1 MVLLL
6 VVMRLAVVEEVLVGK
21 VRMLR
26 DVVPEGDLLW
36 SPGLVLGQVVVV
48 NRQRRRRRERG
59 RGRRRWKWPAI
70 LGMRTGWRVGV
81 APSSS

>member
-21 VRMLR
+21 VRMLW
-26 DVVPEGDLLW
+26 DVLSEGDLLG

-48 NRQRRRRRERG
+48 VVVNRQRRRGRERG
-59 RGRRRWKWPAI
+59 RKRGRRRWKWPAI
-70 LGMRTGWRVGV
+70 LGMRTG
-81 APSSS
+81 